1 MLITEYNRLTSQQ
14 KAAAVM
20 VSMGTES
27 ASEIYKYLSETEV
40 EQLTFEIAKLE
51 NLSPV
56 THQAVLSD
64 FYSICLTQQVL
75 TEGGLDYARG
85 VLEKAFGLQAANQL
99 LDKISQNFQK
109 KAFSFI
115 RKSDYKNLMALIQN
129 EHPQTIA
136 LILSYARPDQAST
149 IIGELPNSVKI
160 EVVERIA
167 KMDRTS
173 PEIIREVERTLE
185 RKFASIVSTDLT
197 ELGGIDYIAEIMN
210 GMDRGSEKYIFE
222 ELTKRDAKLA
232 DDIRKKMFVFE
243 DIITLDDRDIQ
254 RALREIDT
262 GDLTKALKG
271 APPEVQDVFYKNM
284 SKRMVETIKGDME
297 YAVVRM
303 REMEEAQQRIVAIL
317 RKLEEEE
324 QISLSKGGDDMIV

>member
-1 MLITEYNRLTSQQ
+1 MMITEYSKLTPPQM
-14 KAAAVM
+14 AAAVM
-20 VSMGTES
+20 VSIGTES
-27 ASEIYKYLSETEV
+27 ASEIYRYLKENEV
-40 EQLTFEIAKLE
+40 EQLTYEIARLE
-51 NLSPV
+51 SLSPV

-64 FYSICLTQQVL
+64 FYGICLTQQVL
-75 TEGGLDYARG
+75 TEGGMEYARS
-85 VLEKAFGLQAANQL
+85 VLEKAFGLQTANQL

-109 KAFSFI
+109 KAFAFI

-149 IIGELPNSVKI
+149 IIGELPNSIKI
-160 EVVERIA
+160 DVVERIA

-173 PEIIREVERTLE
+173 PEIINEVERTLE

-197 ELGGIDYIAEIMN
+197 ELGGVDYIAEIMN

-222 ELTKRDAKLA
+222 ELSKRDAKLA

-243 DIITLDDRDIQ
+243 DIISLDDRDIQ

-262 GDLTKALKG
+262 ADLTKALKG
-271 APPEVQDVFYKNM
+271 AAPEVQNVFYKNM
-284 SKRMVETIKGDME
+284 SKRMVETIKSDME

-303 REMEEAQQRIVAIL
+303 REMEESQQRIVAIL
-317 RKLEEEE
+317 RKLEEED

>member
-1 MLITEYNRLTSQQ
+1 MMITEYSKLTTQQ
-14 KAAAVM
+14 MAAAVM
-20 VSMGTES
+20 VSLGTET
-27 ASEIYKYLSETEV
+27 ASEVYRYLKENEV
-40 EQLTFEIAKLE
+40 EQLTYEIARLE

-56 THQAVLSD
+56 THQAILSD
-64 FYSICLTQQVL
+64 FYGICLTQQVL
-75 TEGGLDYARG
+75 TEGGMEYARS
-85 VLEKAFGLQAANQL
+85 VLEKAFGLQTANQL

-109 KAFSFI
+109 KAFGFI

-149 IIGELPNSVKI
+149 IIGELPNSIKI
-160 EVVERIA
+160 DVVERIA

-173 PEIIREVERTLE
+173 PEIIREVEKTLE

-197 ELGGIDYIAEIMN
+197 ELGGVDYIAEIMN
-210 GMDRGSEKYIFE
+210 GMDRGSEKYIFT
-222 ELTKRDAKLA
+222 ELSKRDAKLA
-232 DDIRKKMFVFE
+232 DEIRKKMFVFE
-243 DIITLDDRDIQ
+243 DIISLDDRDIQ

-271 APPEVQDVFYKNM
+271 AAPEVQAVFYKNM
-284 SKRMVETIKGDME
+284 SKRMVETIKSDME

>member
-1 MLITEYNRLTSQQ
+1 MMITEYSKLTTQQ
-14 KAAAVM
+14 MAAAVM
-20 VSMGTES
+20 VSLGTET
-27 ASEIYKYLSETEV
+27 ASEVYRYLKENEV
-40 EQLTFEIAKLE
+40 EQLTYEIARLE

-56 THQAVLSD
+56 THQAILSD
-64 FYSICLTQQVL
+64 FYGICLTQQVL
-75 TEGGLDYARG
+75 TEGGMEYARS
-85 VLEKAFGLQAANQL
+85 VLEKAFGLQTANQL

-109 KAFSFI
+109 KAFGFI

-149 IIGELPNSVKI
+149 IIGELPNSIKI
-160 EVVERIA
+160 DVVERIA

-173 PEIIREVERTLE
+173 PEIIREVEKTLE

-197 ELGGIDYIAEIMN
+197 ELGGVDYIAEIMN
-210 GMDRGSEKYIFE
+210 GMDRGSEKYIFT
-222 ELTKRDAKLA
+222 ELSKRDAKLA
-232 DDIRKKMFVFE
+232 DEIRKKMFVFE
-243 DIITLDDRDIQ
+243 DIISLDDRDIQ

-271 APPEVQDVFYKNM
+271 AAPEVQTVFYKNM
-284 SKRMVETIKGDME
+284 SKRMVETIKSDME

>member
-284 SKRMVETIKGDME
+284 SKRMVETIRGDME

>member
-1 MLITEYNRLTSQQ
+1 MITEYSKLTTQQ
-14 KAAAVM
+14 MAAAVM
-20 VSMGTES
+20 VSLGTET
-27 ASEIYKYLSETEV
+27 ASEVYRYLKENEV
-40 EQLTFEIAKLE
+40 EQLTYEIARLE

-56 THQAVLSD
+56 THQAILSD
-64 FYSICLTQQVL
+64 FYGICLTQQVL
-75 TEGGLDYARG
+75 TEGGMEYARS
-85 VLEKAFGLQAANQL
+85 VLEKAFGLQTANQL

-109 KAFSFI
+109 KAFGFI

-149 IIGELPNSVKI
+149 IIGELPNSIKI
-160 EVVERIA
+160 DVVERIA

-173 PEIIREVERTLE
+173 PEIIREVEKTLE

-197 ELGGIDYIAEIMN
+197 ELGGVDYIAEIMN
-210 GMDRGSEKYIFE
+210 GMDRGSEKYIFT
-222 ELTKRDAKLA
+222 ELSKRDAKLA
-232 DDIRKKMFVFE
+232 DEIRKKMFVFE
-243 DIITLDDRDIQ
+243 DIISLDDRDIQ

-271 APPEVQDVFYKNM
+271 AAPEVQAVFYKNM
-284 SKRMVETIKGDME
+284 SKRMVETIKSDME

>member
-1 MLITEYNRLTSQQ
+1 MMITEYSKLTPPQM
-14 KAAAVM
+14 AAAVM
-20 VSMGTES
+20 VSIGTES
-27 ASEIYKYLSETEV
+27 ASEIYRYLKENEV
-40 EQLTFEIAKLE
+40 EQLTYEIARLE
-51 NLSPV
+51 SLSPV
-56 THQAVLSD
+56 THQAILSD
-64 FYSICLTQQVL
+64 FYGICLTQQVL
-75 TEGGLDYARG
+75 TEGGMEYARS
-85 VLEKAFGLQAANQL
+85 VLEKAFGLQTANQL

-109 KAFSFI
+109 KAFAFI

-149 IIGELPNSVKI
+149 IIGELPNSIKI
-160 EVVERIA
+160 DVVERIA

-173 PEIIREVERTLE
+173 PEIINEVERTLE

-197 ELGGIDYIAEIMN
+197 ELGGVDYIAEIMN

-222 ELTKRDAKLA
+222 ELSKRDAKLA

-243 DIITLDDRDIQ
+243 DIISLDDRDIQ

-262 GDLTKALKG
+262 ADLTKALKG
-271 APPEVQDVFYKNM
+271 AAPEVQNVFYKNM
-284 SKRMVETIKGDME
+284 SKRMVETIKSDME

-303 REMEEAQQRIVAIL
+303 REMEESQQRIVAIL
-317 RKLEEEE
+317 RKLEEED